1 MEITKLINFRG
12 NKVARAARYKP
23 DLHEG
28 FRKQGIAYGLR
39 RRWMHSAPPDDR
51 VNAKLPTPT
60 SKTAAIAT
68 YKRDAIYPPT
78 CTLLPPP
85 PSVLF
90 FYSANNDAR
99 IMHRP
104 SGQREFNGSR
114 ENPPTRQWNLTFEN
128 GRMKYAVATHCS
140 VVIREYLSF
149 EDTTRKTPIK
159 ILEILFVAKAFHTKF
174 TRLVRLN
181 SWNKSRRDDCN

>member
-1 MEITKLINFRG
+1 M
-12 NKVARAARYKP
+12 ARAPRYKP

-51 VNAKLPTPT
+51 VNAKLPTPA

-78 CTLLPPP
+78 CTLLPRAER
-85 PSVLF
+85 SI

-104 SGQREFNGSR
+104 SRQREFNGSR

-128 GRMKYAVATHCS
+128 GRMKYTVATLLFGGNTRIFIFS
-140 VVIREYLSF
+140 A
-149 EDTTRKTPIK
+149 TRKTPIK
-159 ILEILFVAKAFHTKF
+159 ILEILSTAKAFHTKF
-174 TRLVRLN
+174 MRLVWLD
-181 SWNKSRRDDCN
+181 SWSKSRRDDWN